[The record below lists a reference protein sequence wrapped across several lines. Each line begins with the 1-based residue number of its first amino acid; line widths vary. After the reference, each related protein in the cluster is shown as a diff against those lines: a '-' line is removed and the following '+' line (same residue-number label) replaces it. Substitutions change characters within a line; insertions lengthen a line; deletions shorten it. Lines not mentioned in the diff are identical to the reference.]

1 MLWWGSAK
9 ESGTPPFI
17 MVCNIVRLLFI
28 YPQTWILTCT
38 PGHGE
43 NGSYI
48 YLNHLLAFDSCRQ
61 VRDPSGLVIS
71 SEVHSP
77 LLASAWVH
85 ELSSHPDKAFVE
97 YILQGITNGFR
108 IGFDRR
114 QRIHS
119 ARTNLHLD
127 KIAVVSEYLQREE
140 LL

>member
-1 MLWWGSAK
+1 MGFSCGVWHSTIYNGMQHCQISLSLSTDLDLDMYTRG
-9 ESGTPPFI
+9 
-17 MVCNIVRLLFI
+17 MVKNC
-28 YPQTWILTCT
+28 
-38 PGHGE
+38 
-43 NGSYI
+43 SSI

-77 LLASAWVH
+77 LLASAWAH

-119 ARTNLHLD
+119 TRANLHFD
-127 KIAVVSEYLQREE
+127 KIAVVSEYLQ
-140 LL
+140 